1 MEVAERIRAEGARL
15 TAAERR
21 VATTILESPQLVA
34 FGTVA
39 DLARTAEVGAAS
51 VVRLA
56 NKLGFDGYSEL
67 QHCIQGELSAQLRP
81 AAERIHDTSNRS
93 VAAHAETELA
103 NVRATLGAVGDDA
116 LTALVER
123 LADVGRPVLVVSGE
137 ATAGVGRLFADQ
149 LAQLRASVECVQGSE
164 VAVRRSIALAHPDA
178 TAVVIDLRRYERWV
192 LEAHEEIAAR
202 SIWSAVLTD
211 GVLSPLAQRA
221 DAAFLVTAGSVG
233 PFDSH
238 VGTLAVLN
246 LITNSVADALR
257 VTAADRLG
265 AIEAAWRDAG
275 ALTDG
280 A

>member
-81 AAERIHDTSNRS
+81 AAERIRDSSNQS
-93 VAAHAETELA
+93 VAAHAEAELA
-103 NVRATLGAVGDDA
+103 NVRATLGAVGDEA
-116 LTALVER
+116 LTALVGR
-123 LADVGRPVLVVSGE
+123 LADPERPVLIVSGE
-137 ATAGVGRLFADQ
+137 ATGGVGRLFADQ
-149 LAQLRASVECVQGSE
+149 LAQLRGGVECVRGSE
-164 VAVRRSIALAHPDA
+164 VAVRRAIALSDERS
-178 TAVVIDLRRYERWV
+178 TALVIDLRRYERWV
-192 LEAHEEIAAR
+192 LDAHAALADR

-221 DAAFLVTAGSVG
+221 DATFIVTAGSVG

>member
-1 MEVAERIRAEGARL
+1 MDVAERIRAEGARL

-21 VATTILESPQLVA
+21 VAATVLESPQLVA

-81 AAERIHDTSNRS
+81 AAERIHDSSSQS
-93 VAAHAETELA
+93 VAAHAEVELA
-103 NVRATLGAVGDDA
+103 NVRSTLAAVGDDA
-116 LTALVER
+116 LVVLVER
-123 LADVGRPVLVVSGE
+123 LADVDRPVLILSGE
-137 ATAGVGRLFADQ
+137 ATAGVARLFVDQ
-149 LAQLRASVECVQGSE
+149 LSQLRRDVECVQGSE
-164 VAVRRSIALAHPDA
+164 VAVRRTIALADPTS

-192 LEAHEEIAAR
+192 LLAHAALADR
-202 SIWSAVLTD
+202 GVWSAVLTD

-221 DAAFLVTAGSVG
+221 DSTFVVTAGSVG

-257 VTAADRLG
+257 ASAADRLE
-265 AIEAAWRDAG
+265 AIESAWGVAG

-280 A
+280 T